1 MKAIRT
7 YKLKITSE
15 DTRFYEISK
24 DYLEVYNWLSLI
36 VFKSRKPSTAPKLSR
51 EFYGTIRE
59 KFGLPSQV
67 TCSLFRHIVATYRS
81 MKSNRQWEL
90 AVMKRHCVP
99 ICWKRDFNLSSK
111 GVTIWGKSITYK
123 SRELPK
129 GKWSDSKLK
138 LINGVWY
145 LCLTMGI
152 DIPEA
157 KENGTII
164 GVDSGQKNIL
174 TAFDPK
180 TNKTLY
186 VKGGALAH
194 RRLQIRQTRA
204 KVASVGT
211 PSAKRLLKRLSG
223 REKAVTQEVM
233 HLASKR
239 VVDFAEQN
247 VARAI
252 IMEDLTGIRNSSRKP
267 EKGSKSKQHHKQ
279 RARNN
284 RWPFR
289 LCQFFVKYK
298 AESKGIGFELVNPRN
313 TSRSCPCCGHTEKAN
328 RNGLVFRC
336 VACGFADNADRVG
349 ARNISL
355 RSLLQRQAS
364 VERAD
369 CQPAYSKHEGNC
381 ASDLQAQPSLVAG

>member
-1 MKAIRT
+1 MKSIRT
-7 YKLKITSE
+7 YKLKIISE
-15 DTRFYEISK
+15 NQRFEEISES
-24 DYLEVYNWLSLI
+24 YIEAFNWLSKI
-36 VFKSRKPSTAPKLSR
+36 VFDRKKPSTSPRLSN

-59 KFGLPSQV
+59 NFGLPSQV
-67 TCSLFRHIVATYRS
+67 TCSLFRHIVSVYRS
-81 MKSNRQWEL
+81 MKSNRQWSQ
-90 AVMKRHCVP
+90 AVYKRHCVP

-111 GVTIWGKSITYK
+111 GVSVWGKHIDYK
-123 SRELPK
+123 SREFPK

-138 LINGVWY
+138 RIDGVWY
-145 LCLTMGI
+145 LCLTIEI
-152 DIPEA
+152 DVPA
-157 KENGTII
+157 QKENGTII
-164 GVDSGQKNIL
+164 GIDSGQKNIL

-194 RRLQIRQTRA
+194 RRLRIRQTRA

-211 PSAKRLLKRLSG
+211 PSARRLLKRLSG

-247 VARAI
+247 GARCVV
-252 IMEDLTGIRNSSRKP
+252 MEDLTRIRDSSRKP
-267 EKGSKSKQHHKQ
+267 EPGTKAKQNHKQ

-298 AESKGIGFELVNPRN
+298 AEAKGIGFELVEPKN

-349 ARNISL
+349 ARNISF

-364 VERAD
+364 GERAV
-369 CQPAYSKHEGNC
+369 CQPAYSRHEGNC
-381 ASDLQAQPSLVAG
+381 ASDLQANGFASGS